1 MKRFLL
7 PLLSLTGT
15 SLFAHSITGDGASF
29 DKEALRKH
37 IADEFMQSHK
47 SPRKMNQSKET
58 LPPLLLRRPMQVASS
73 ANGLSVFQMAAMAS
87 GTTQL
92 FTPPAGNGSL
102 MAAAFGA
109 FKPKVRYYW
118 DGTTFY
124 EESDNMPD
132 NMPNRMVGITSW
144 QQQVPLPAA
153 YFANVTNPENNAGSL
168 GYQQPNYW
176 RLPLVPTVAA
186 SPTLIF
192 TPGSTTNNFQRGAVA
207 LASNGVAIFNPANN
221 TGRVSYEIGELDYYG
236 GHCGMADDYHYHI
249 VPMHLSARF
258 GGPLT
263 DDKPVAWALDGY
275 PIYGYVEPDGSTRL
289 AVDSLGGHDHGSW
302 GYHYHAI
309 GNNTVD
315 VTHPFGT
322 PQSPYMMTSFRGTV
336 VNFGGQVD
344 GQPEV
349 GPMRASG
356 TGGYTAQPVAGASFA
371 ANAYKNPVALTT
383 DGSGHLVEDTSPT
396 AVASADNYRLRVTI
410 SGTTYDE
417 CWRLNRTANPRTLT
431 ITWRLPG
438 ATTTTTY
445 ANVNSRITQYPMAGP
460 SMARLPDTGQ
470 ILNATAT
477 FGEDSDYTRNAP
489 SFTDNGTIT
498 DVNTGL
504 MWQKVGNGESTWENA
519 IANAASI
526 TTGGYTDWRLP
537 TPSELFSIM
546 NHENNNPAL
555 NTTFFPSSSPAAEY
569 WWTSDIFGSST
580 TNVWCVNA
588 GGGLGPKPKAETVSA
603 GGTLQYHARYVRGAK
618 PTNGHNYINNGDGT
632 ITDLDTNLMWSQVPS
647 GSLSWNAALS
657 YAENL
662 TLGGYSDWRMPN
674 VKELESLVD
683 FTRATVASPSTTT
696 APCLNRTL
704 FPAATATTY
713 WSSSSQK
720 AGTPTA
726 AWVVEF
732 GVNTTSN
739 PPRSAQG
746 IISYEPYA
754 STYPTFAVRSVASG
768 SISQGRATTVTSNL
782 FPAGQRVS
790 GVGTITATDN
800 STWTVP
806 AATLFASAP
815 KAPDLYNEY
824 NAVTPANIAARQA
837 AIDALPTQVIDTD
850 GEVVTGYIFSD
861 NYFELY
867 VNGVLVGVDPVP
879 YTSFNSC
886 VVKFKAKRPITYAV
900 RLVDWEE
907 NLGLGTELNGGDPYH
922 IGDGGFMASFSDGTV
937 TNNQWKAQT
946 FNIAPL
952 DNPNQV
958 VDLANGTHDSSAATT
973 HTLTETAY
981 ALHYPLPPGWSAK
994 SFADGGWPSATT
1006 YTEAQVGINNIP
1018 AYTNFPAQFSASGAQ
1033 FIWSSNLLLD
1043 NEVVVRFTGSAAAAT
1058 QIAVEQPAGTAL
1070 TDGSSTVAYGSV
1082 NTGSTLTKI
1091 FTIRNNSSTSAL
1103 SITGVTIDGTNAANF
1118 TVTTSPVSSIAAS
1131 SSTTMV
1137 VQFAPATTGAKTAA
1151 LHIASS
1157 DSSVGAAFDINLS
1170 GTGIIPPPTITG
1182 TRTSPN
1188 TPTYVDGVWVTAQ
1201 LAAAAGATI
1210 TNAQLSYSDGTQST
1224 STVFTESMS
1233 NVATVGTA
1241 GWDGTGAVYPWS
1253 ITSSGGDTKQTT
1265 AANHGAG
1272 NICGLEFGKG
1282 SANPAT
1288 TMAWT
1293 TNAISASGTSGYV
1306 EFWGATSNLAAGLG
1320 WNFQLSTDG
1329 ATWNTRLSESAGTNH
1344 AHQLYHYTL
1353 LPAERVN
1360 TLRMRFQFIG
1370 NGTGGPT
1377 GPKSQFDDITVVST
1391 TGSPPVTVTMYDDG
1405 LHGDGLAGD
1414 GVYGAA
1420 IPVQAAGKTITYSLS
1435 VTDSNGSTTTS
1446 TTSGTYTVSS
1456 VTPPVSFAA
1465 SASSVTGGNVT
1476 ITWPTQ
1482 SGIGYSVQWSPDL
1495 LHWTDIPFGQ
1505 TGTWTDTTAGSAT
1518 RRFYRV
1524 SR

>member
-1 MKRFLL
+1 MARMKTKLCF
-7 PLLSLTGT
+7 PLLILAFP
-15 SLFAHSITGDGASF
+15 LALPAHTTGDLPMKDGKPVF
-29 DKEALRKH
+29 NEEFRRH
-37 IADEFMQSHK
+37 IAEEFMTKHTAQPNRPERRT
-47 SPRKMNQSKET
+47 PRT
-58 LPPLLLRRPMQVASS
+58 LVMQAQVASTS
-73 ANGLSVFQMAAMAS
+73 AFDLSALLVAPSFV
-87 GTTQL
+87 T
-92 FTPPAGNGSL
+92 PAGNGKL
-102 MAAAFGA
+102 MASAFSA
-109 FKPKVRYYW
+109 FRPKVRFYW

-153 YFANVTNPENNAGSL
+153 YFASVTNPENNTGSL
-168 GYQQPNYW
+168 GYGQPNYW

-221 TGRVSYEIGELDYYG
+221 TGAVSYAIGELDYYG

-263 DDKPVAWALDGY
+263 DDQPVAWALDGY
-275 PIYGYVEPDGSTRL
+275 PIYGYVEPDGTARQAL
-289 AVDSLGGHDHGSW
+289 DSLGGHDHGSW

-309 GNNTVD
+309 GTNTVD
-315 VTHPFGT
+315 ATHPYGT

-344 GQPEV
+344 GQPEIT
-349 GPMRASG
+349 PMRASG

-371 ANAYKNPVALTT
+371 ANAYKNPVALIT

-396 AVASADNYRLRVTI
+396 AVASPDNYRLRVTI
-410 SGTTYDE
+410 NGTTYDE

-431 ITWRLPG
+431 ITWRLPA

-445 ANVNSRITQYPMAGP
+445 ANVNGRITQYPMAGP
-460 SMARLPDTGQ
+460 SIARLPDTGQ
-470 ILNATAT
+470 VLSATTT

-489 SFTDNGTIT
+489 SFIDNGNGTIT

-504 MWQKVGNGESTWENA
+504 MWQKTGNGESTWENA
-519 IANAASI
+519 VANASAI

-537 TPSELFSIM
+537 TPGELFSIM
-546 NHENNNPAL
+546 NHENTNPAI
-555 NTTFFPSSSPAAEY
+555 NTTYFPSSSPAAEY
-569 WWTSDIFGSST
+569 WWTSDLFGSST
-580 TNVWCVNA
+580 TNVWCANA
-588 GGGLGPKPKAETVSA
+588 GGGLGPKPKSETVSA
-603 GGTLQYHARYVRGAK
+603 GGTFQYHARYVRGAK
-618 PTNGHNYINNGDGT
+618 PTNAHNYVNNGDGT
-632 ITDLDTNLMWSQVPS
+632 ITDTDTNLMWAQVPS
-647 GSLSWNAALS
+647 SSLSWTAALA
-657 YAENL
+657 YAEGL

-674 VKELESLVD
+674 VKELESLVE
-683 FTRATVASPSTTT
+683 FTRATATSTTT
-696 APCLNRTL
+696 SPCLNRTL
-704 FPAATATTY
+704 FPAATATAY
-713 WSSSSQK
+713 WSSTSQK
-720 AGTPTA
+720 TGTPTA

-732 GVNTTSN
+732 GVNTTSS
-739 PPRSAQG
+739 PPRGAQG
-746 IISYEPYA
+746 IVSYEPYT
-754 STYPTFAVRSVASG
+754 SSYPTFAVRTAAAAATT
-768 SISQGRATTVTSNL
+768 QGRATTVTTNL
-782 FPAGQRVS
+782 FPPGQRVS

-800 STWTVP
+800 TTWTVP
-806 AATLFASAP
+806 AATLFATAA

-824 NAVTPANIAARQA
+824 NAATPANIAAAQA
-837 AIDALPTQVIDTD
+837 AIAALPTTVIDND
-850 GEVVTGYIFSD
+850 GEVITGYIFAD

-886 VVKFKAKRPITYAV
+886 VVKFKAKRPVTYAV

-952 DNPNQV
+952 DNPSQV

-973 HTLTETAY
+973 HALTDTAY
-981 ALHYPLPPGWSAK
+981 ALHYPLPSGWSSK
-994 SFADGGWPSATT
+994 NFADGGWPGATI

-1018 AYTNFPAQFSASGAQ
+1018 AYTNFPAQFSSSGAQ

-1043 NEVVVRFTGSAAAAT
+1043 NEVIVRYTGPAATPT
-1058 QIAVEQPAGTAL
+1058 QIAVEQPSGTAL
-1070 TDGSSTVAYGSV
+1070 TDGVSTVAYGSV
-1082 NTGSTLTKI
+1082 NVGSTLSKS
-1091 FTIRNNSSTSAL
+1091 FVIRNNSSSSAL

-1118 TVTTSPVSSIAAS
+1118 TVNSPPAASIAAS
-1131 SSTTMV
+1131 GSTTMT
-1137 VQFAPATTGAKTAA
+1137 VQFSAATTGAKTAA

-1157 DSSVGAAFDINLS
+1157 DSSVGTAFDISLT
-1170 GTGIIPPPTITG
+1170 GTGIIPGPTITN

-1188 TPTYVDGVWVTAQ
+1188 TPTYLDSVWVTAQ
-1201 LAAAAGATI
+1201 LAAAPGATI
-1210 TNAQLSYSDGTQST
+1210 TSAQLTYSDGTQST
-1224 STVFTESMS
+1224 GTVFAETMS

-1241 GWDGTGAVYPWS
+1241 GWDGTGAVYPWTV
-1253 ITSSGGDTKQTT
+1253 TSSGGDTKQTT

-1272 NICGLEFGKG
+1272 NICGLDFGKG
-1282 SANPAT
+1282 SPNPAS
-1288 TMAWT
+1288 TMAST
-1293 TNAISASGTSGYV
+1293 TNAINASGTSGYV
-1306 EFWGATSNLAAGLG
+1306 EFWAATSNLTAGLG

-1329 ATWNTRLSESAGTNH
+1329 TTWNTRLSESAGTNH
-1344 AHQLYHYTL
+1344 AQQLYHYNL
-1353 LPAERVN
+1353 IAAEMVS

-1370 NGTGGPT
+1370 NSTGGPT
-1377 GPKSQFDDITVVST
+1377 GPRSQFDDITVVTT
-1391 TGSPPVTVTMYDDG
+1391 TGAPPVSVTMYDDG

-1414 GVYGAA
+1414 GFYGAA
-1420 IPVQAAGKTITYSLS
+1420 IPVQAAGKTITYNLS

-1456 VTPPVSFAA
+1456 VTPPVSFPATAA
-1465 SASSVTGGNVT
+1465 VVGGGSVT

-1482 SGIGYSVQWSPDL
+1482 TGISYSVQWSSDL
-1495 LHWTDIPFGQ
+1495 LHWFDIPVGQ
-1505 TGTWTDTTAGSAT
+1505 TSSWTDTTAGGVT
-1518 RRFYRV
+1518 QRFYRV